1 MPVEIERK
9 FLVRNDGWRSAADGG
24 NRFRQGYIVGEDRCD
39 VRIRIPANG
48 QCTLTI
54 KLAKSGV
61 SRFEF
66 EHPVE
71 LSEAEGLME
80 LCEGAILDK
89 TRFNVRHQGQTWEI
103 DVYAGANTGLV
114 VAEIELESE
123 AQDFARPSWL
133 GGEITGQ
140 KRYKN
145 AMLSRQPFTAWSGFA
160 GQNTED
166 ANASA

>member
-9 FLVRNDGWRSAADGG
+9 FLVKNDDWRSAADGG
-24 NRFRQGYIVGEDRCD
+24 NRLRQGYIVGEDRCD
-39 VRIRIPANG
+39 VRIRIPSDG
-48 QCTLTI
+48 QCTLTV
-54 KLAKSGV
+54 KLAKTGI

-66 EHPVE
+66 EHSVE
-71 LSEAEGLME
+71 LPEAEGLME

-89 TRFNVRHQGQTWEI
+89 TRFKVHHQGLTWEI
-103 DVYAGANTGLV
+103 DVYAGANAGLT
-114 VAEIELESE
+114 VAEIELGSE
-123 AQDFARPSWL
+123 GQDFERPSWL

-145 AMLSRQPFTAWSGFA
+145 AMLSRQPYTTWPDALDP
-160 GQNTED
+160 TRED